1 MFCGMTGMTCRI
13 AYLAARFMI
22 AFAVLLAVMGS
33 PASAHT
39 GGPNETAFSIQQDSK
54 DAEAFVA
61 DTCCHKAGTCVVTFL
76 PVSPAMTPLDAEA
89 TALEHGFA
97 PVRHASLASAKDP
110 PPPRA

>member
-1 MFCGMTGMTCRI
+1 MFCSMTGMTCRI
-13 AYLAARFMI
+13 AYLAACFMI

-39 GGPNETAFSIQQDSK
+39 GGSHETAFSLQQDSK

-76 PVSPAMTPLDAEA
+76 PPSPAMKPLDAEA

-97 PVRHASLASAKDP
+97 PVRHASLASAADP